1 MLSGPGGE
9 MALEQFEQAVR
20 IRLRHYAGRVL
31 AGRMAAAQNQGG
43 GGEGGGGGGGT
54 AEDSAAQLGVLKG
67 LATAQERLE
76 GAVAEIRQEGQPLL
90 CLQKKARCASLF
102 HFMSRT

>member
-9 MALEQFEQAVR
+9 MDLEQFEQAVR

-54 AEDSAAQLGVLKG
+54 AEDSAAQ
-67 LATAQERLE
+67 
-76 GAVAEIRQEGQPLL
+76 IRQEGQPLL
-90 CLQKKARCASLF
+90 CLQKKARCASIF